1 MRGLRVAFGLLLAAS
16 VGVLAWRAC
25 GGLRVETDLTSLVS
39 AENLPA
45 LRDVSADR
53 TRQGRLLFEG
63 PGADAVRAAADA
75 FSSNLPACAT
85 FGRRAS
91 FRRRRAVSCA
101 RAGTGRLRRLQRRV
115 SSARCRRS
123 SR

>member
-1 MRGLRVAFGLLLAAS
+1 MRGLRIAFGLLLAAS

-63 PGADAVRAAADA
+63 PDADAVRAAADA

-85 FGRRAS
+85 FDLRATLRAFAGRT
-91 FRRRRAVSCA
+91 
-101 RAGTGRLRRLQRRV
+101 AGLL
-115 SSARCRRS
+115 SA
-123 SR
+123 

>member
-1 MRGLRVAFGLLLAAS
+1 MRELRVAFGLLLAAS

-63 PGADAVRAAADA
+63 PGAAAVRAAACRTRGQA
-75 FSSNLPACAT
+75 PPNSRHAIPAAN
-85 FGRRAS
+85 
-91 FRRRRAVSCA
+91 
-101 RAGTGRLRRLQRRV
+101 RLRNT
-115 SSARCRRS
+115 
-123 SR
+123 SRHLHMPPLPSGIRMKSRDRTAA